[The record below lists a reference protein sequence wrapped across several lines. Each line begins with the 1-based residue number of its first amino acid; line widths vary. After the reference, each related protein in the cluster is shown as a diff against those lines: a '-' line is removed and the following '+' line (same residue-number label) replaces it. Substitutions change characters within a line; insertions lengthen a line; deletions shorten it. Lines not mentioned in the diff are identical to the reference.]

1 MALMGMNQG
10 MPGGF
15 VRDGGD
21 NSAMQHTIAVQKFF
35 TQRKVDRYS
44 VAMFSNHPQGKAVL
58 ECHAGMI
65 ANCPFAHARGYIPC
79 PTTKR
84 SEVAPRVSKGTLLL
98 GYDVV
103 QVPIQRVHSIANSR
117 GISGQR

>member
-1 MALMGMNQG
+1 MALMGMNQA

-35 TQRKVDRYS
+35 THRKVDGYS

-58 ECHAGMI
+58 EGHAGMI
-65 ANCPFAHARGYIPC
+65 ANCPLVHARGYIPC

-84 SEVAPRVSKGTLLL
+84 SEVALPVSKGTC
-98 GYDVV
+98 Y
-103 QVPIQRVHSIANSR
+103 
-117 GISGQR
+117 